1 MSGFFFL
8 NLLDGCFW
16 YWCFWMGGVLVGLDC
31 GWDGIDWV
39 NGGLDI
45 RLRDMDGYTD
55 KARIPD
61 HGVFNR

>member
-1 MSGFFFL
+1 
-8 NLLDGCFW
+8 
-16 YWCFWMGGVLVGLDC
+16 MGGVLVGLDC